1 LQEAI
6 KSSVDQL
13 GGAVQ
18 QGAARAGGTIDPAVA
33 GGNYARAIEES
44 FKPQVK
50 SGISSAYD
58 NLSALMDPNKLTP
71 LNETQGRVADIL
83 TRRGE
88 AALQGTGKA
97 VDTVAEAVK
106 RPGGLTFDGIK
117 NLRTNIGEMLDSG
130 IFPEGMSEGELRNIY
145 SGLSEDMK
153 AAALNSG
160 GPRAVAGLERANEL
174 NRQVS
179 NWKEGVKKVLGP
191 ASRSGE
197 GVTDAITRMASSGAG
212 ADIETLAKARS
223 AVPPE
228 VWSDIASTAISR
240 LGKSRNGE
248 FTPAAFAT
256 DFRNLSDRGRLLLFR
271 SVGSGDV
278 LPYLNDI
285 AEVSKKFVDRGK
297 LANTSGTAGHNALY
311 ALGAAVAG
319 GIASG
324 HWKEPLAAVASVAG
338 VNGISRLLARPST
351 AASVARWA
359 RIYNTTINSS
369 APTAR
374 IGLEIAS
381 RNLANTAAANGV
393 NFSPSDLLKGALQ
406 TPASGGQSGEQQ

>member
-1 LQEAI
+1 
-6 KSSVDQL
+6 
-13 GGAVQ
+13 
-18 QGAARAGGTIDPAVA
+18 VA

-197 GVTDAITRMASSGAG
+197 GVTDAN
-212 ADIETLAKARS
+212 
-223 AVPPE
+223 
-228 VWSDIASTAISR
+228 
-240 LGKSRNGE
+240 GK
-248 FTPAAFAT
+248 
-256 DFRNLSDRGRLLLFR
+256 
-271 SVGSGDV
+271 
-278 LPYLNDI
+278 
-285 AEVSKKFVDRGK
+285 
-297 LANTSGTAGHNALY
+297 
-311 ALGAAVAG
+311 
-319 GIASG
+319 
-324 HWKEPLAAVASVAG
+324 
-338 VNGISRLLARPST
+338 
-351 AASVARWA
+351 
-359 RIYNTTINSS
+359 
-369 APTAR
+369 
-374 IGLEIAS
+374 
-381 RNLANTAAANGV
+381 
-393 NFSPSDLLKGALQ
+393 
-406 TPASGGQSGEQQ
+406 